1 MSQVLRLAIV
11 DPNDGS
17 RESLKSL
24 LLGMDTVW
32 LEAECSRYEFFADVV
47 AQTDPD
53 VAVVTLDADQEKS
66 LALIQKLKESTPR
79 CNVVAVSATTD
90 GSVILRAMRAGV
102 KEFITA
108 PVTVDE
114 LVAAFE
120 RLRAQRSS
128 AGTSKSRSCKIV
140 SIAGSGGGVGSTSIA
155 VNLGCA
161 LAADENNSVALLDLD
176 IALGDADVFLDTI
189 PEYTLTDVTQNVS
202 RLDFTLLKR
211 SLTKHA
217 SGLYLLP
224 RPVQLQDRE
233 FITADDLQRVI
244 GLLKATFTHLIIDL
258 SKSYNE
264 LDAIALQE
272 SEHVFLVTQ
281 IDIPSLRNVVRLMM
295 SFAEIEGLKEKTKIV
310 VNRMGMDSGQISIK
324 KAKETIGGDIFW
336 QIPNDYRVMSEVRNN
351 GIPLLQH
358 APRANITQSII
369 GLATALNEDLAVH
382 MNSEKSGISRWI
394 NFWPNKPKSGKEPA
408 GPQPAS

>member
-1 MSQVLRLAIV
+1 
-11 DPNDGS
+11 
-17 RESLKSL
+17 
-24 LLGMDTVW
+24 
-32 LEAECSRYEFFADVV
+32 
-47 AQTDPD
+47 
-53 VAVVTLDADQEKS
+53 
-66 LALIQKLKESTPR
+66 
-79 CNVVAVSATTD
+79 
-90 GSVILRAMRAGV
+90 
-102 KEFITA
+102 
-108 PVTVDE
+108 
-114 LVAAFE
+114 VAAFE
-120 RLRAQRSS
+120 RLRAHRRFE
-128 AGTSKSRSCKIV
+128 GTSNARSCKIV
-140 SIAGSGGGVGSTSIA
+140 AVAGSGGGVGSTSIA

-189 PEYTLTDVTQNVS
+189 PEYTLTDVTQNVA

-233 FITADDLQRVI
+233 FITGEDLQRVI
-244 GLLKATFTHLIIDL
+244 GLLKATFSHLIIDL
-258 SKSYNE
+258 SKSYSE

-272 SEHVFLVTQ
+272 AENVLLVTQ

-295 SFAEIEGLKEKTKIV
+295 SFSEIEGLKEKTKIV

-369 GLATALNEDLAVH
+369 GLATALSEDLSVVSSGA
-382 MNSEKSGISRWI
+382 EKSGISRWI
-394 NFWPNKPKSGKEPA
+394 NFWPNKPKSGKEAA
-408 GPQPAS
+408 GQQSP